1 MTIEEAVRHCYEVAE
16 NNCTECGKQHLQF
29 AEWLRELDRLRIE
42 NSALRLAIAS
52 VPEMDWIP
60 CSERLPEK
68 DGRYLCV
75 WIDND
80 VAMFLFSNK
89 HFRLSRHFS
98 FDTGEIDTDEIDSI
112 ITHWMPLP
120 EPPEDKEDENV

>member
-16 NNCTECGKQHLQF
+16 NNCTDCGKEHLQL

-60 CSERLPEK
+60 CSERLPEDYK
-68 DGRYLCV
+68 KVLIYGRETGVLIGFFTSYKNLY
-75 WIDND
+75 ISDN
-80 VAMFLFSNK
+80 
-89 HFRLSRHFS
+89 
-98 FDTGEIDTDEIDSI
+98 
-112 ITHWMPLP
+112 
-120 EPPEDKEDENV
+120 